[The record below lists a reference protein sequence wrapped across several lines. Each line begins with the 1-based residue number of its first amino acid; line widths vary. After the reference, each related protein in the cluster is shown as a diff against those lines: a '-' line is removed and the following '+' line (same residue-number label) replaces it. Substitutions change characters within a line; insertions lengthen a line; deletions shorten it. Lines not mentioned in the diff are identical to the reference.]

1 VAITTDHPQP
11 NVNNTTAQIERRA
24 SAGDDAQLGNLDK
37 VRDILFGSQMRDLDR
52 RFAKVE
58 DRLVSETADLKD
70 DLRRRVAAVE
80 QFARSETDTLLQ
92 RIKAEHD
99 ERSEGTASLSRDLQ
113 AASAALDKRISGVD
127 EQLARAHRELR
138 QQILEVHQQLADEM
152 RDKIDALVA
161 RLNREAD
168 DLRNDKADRVT
179 LAALFTE
186 MAMRLTHESA
196 GSNEQE

>member
-1 VAITTDHPQP
+1 MAITADQPQP
-11 NVNNTTAQIERRA
+11 NINNTAGQTERKA
-24 SAGDDAQLGNLDK
+24 SSGDDAQVGNLDK

-58 DRLVSETADLKD
+58 ERLANETADLKE
-70 DLRRRVAAVE
+70 DLRRRLAAVE
-80 QFARSETDTLLQ
+80 QFARTETETLVQ
-92 RIKAEHD
+92 RIRAEHD
-99 ERSEGTASLSRDLQ
+99 ERSELTASLSRDLQ
-113 AASAALDKRISGVD
+113 AASAALDKRIGGLD
-127 EQLARAHRELR
+127 DQLARAHRELR
-138 QQILEVHQQLADEM
+138 QQILEVQQRLADEM
-152 RDKIDALVA
+152 RDKIDAVVA

-196 GSNEQE
+196 SGNEQE